1 MQQTITIRAFMERRQ
16 EIETTGSQEERDC
29 LKGLD
34 ALIAL
39 APEVLEIIGDV
50 PLVSRDVVEIAPEE
64 MLSEATPAGEGGNE
78 NDLPF

>member
-1 MQQTITIRAFMERRQ
+1 MQQATTIRAFMERRQ

-39 APEVLEIIGDV
+39 APEVLGIIGDI
-50 PLVSRDVVEIAPEE
+50 PLVSGDVVEIAPEE
-64 MLSEATPAGEGGNE
+64 TTSGEEGGNE